1 MATPSWATRQKFTFW
16 IIHMP
21 AWACDDVVGNVVDG
35 DQIDD
40 TEDVDE
46 VDDDDN
52 IDGIEDVDDVGY
64 ESQNLC
70 VQSPCR
76 AVNCLH

>member
-1 MATPSWATRQKFTFW
+1 MPS
-16 IIHMP
+16 
-21 AWACDDVVGNVVDG
+21 DDDVGNVVDG

-52 IDGIEDVDDVGY
+52 IDGIEDDVGY

>member
-1 MATPSWATRQKFTFW
+1 MPS
-16 IIHMP
+16 
-21 AWACDDVVGNVVDG
+21 DDDVGNVVDG

-52 IDGIEDVDDVGY
+52 IDGIEDVGY

-70 VQSPCR
+70 VQIPFR

>member
-1 MATPSWATRQKFTFW
+1 MSS
-16 IIHMP
+16 
-21 AWACDDVVGNVVDG
+21 DDDVDG

-52 IDGIEDVDDVGY
+52 IDGIEDVGY

-70 VQSPCR
+70 VQSPWR
-76 AVNCLH
+76 AANCLH

>member
-1 MATPSWATRQKFTFW
+1 MSS
-16 IIHMP
+16 
-21 AWACDDVVGNVVDG
+21 DDDVDG

-76 AVNCLH
+76 ADNCLH

>member
-1 MATPSWATRQKFTFW
+1 MPS
-16 IIHMP
+16 
-21 AWACDDVVGNVVDG
+21 DDDVGNVVDG

-52 IDGIEDVDDVGY
+52 IDGIEDVGY

-70 VQSPCR
+70 VQSPWR
-76 AVNCLH
+76 AANCLH

>member
-1 MATPSWATRQKFTFW
+1 MPS
-16 IIHMP
+16 
-21 AWACDDVVGNVVDG
+21 DDDVGNVVDG
-35 DQIDD
+35 DQIVD

>member
-1 MATPSWATRQKFTFW
+1 MPS
-16 IIHMP
+16 
-21 AWACDDVVGNVVDG
+21 DDDVGNVVDG

-52 IDGIEDVDDVGY
+52 IDGIEDVGY

>member
-1 MATPSWATRQKFTFW
+1 MPS
-16 IIHMP
+16 
-21 AWACDDVVGNVVDG
+21 DDDVGNVVDG

-52 IDGIEDVDDVGY
+52 IDGIEDDVGY
-64 ESQNLC
+64 ESQNHC